1 MTQEIDDRPEWER
14 RYDRIDATLDRIA
27 EQQDR
32 NTKELAETRKLIGDP
47 ASWLSGGVA
56 VGCLDAPGNSAWPDS
71 RHAALTS
78 SILRKTGE

>member
-32 NTKELAETRKLIGDP
+32 NTKGLAETETDRRPCKHRYQH
-47 ASWLSGGVA
+47 GGRCRSAGWRTVSTP
-56 VGCLDAPGNSAWPDS
+56 LDRPSPTATPP
-71 RHAALTS
+71 
-78 SILRKTGE
+78 